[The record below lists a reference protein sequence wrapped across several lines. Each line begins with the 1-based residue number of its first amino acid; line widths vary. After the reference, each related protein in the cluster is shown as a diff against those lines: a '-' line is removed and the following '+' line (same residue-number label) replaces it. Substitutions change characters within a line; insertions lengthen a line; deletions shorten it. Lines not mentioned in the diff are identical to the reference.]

1 MRGMAQSRVEK
12 PEMPSGWSMTRIRS
26 LLLRYRSPSLTAGA
40 CVLVA
45 ALAACSS
52 GPPLFLGDGRATQQV
67 QCPAADRDSCVQQA
81 RAQCGGTNDVVD
93 ESSNNGVHTLVFA
106 CRAH

>member
-1 MRGMAQSRVEK
+1 
-12 PEMPSGWSMTRIRS
+12 MTRIRS

-40 CVLVA
+40 SVLVV

-67 QCPAADRDSCVQQA
+67 QCPAAGDRDSCLQQA
-81 RAQCGGTNDVVD
+81 RAQCGGAYDVVN

-106 CRAH
+106 CHAH